1 LKKTVKSLIDALGLG
16 PREHIALVG
25 AGGKTTLM
33 LSLGD
38 ELRRSGKRVI
48 ASTTTKVWHREAL
61 QCEKVLLVADDAAW
75 EKIAKEELSRQ
86 GSVFV
91 GRSVLDTGKVEGIPP
106 SLADAVYRDPKVHH
120 VLIEADGAAGH
131 PLKAP
136 AENEPVIPRSVTMV
150 VAMMGLEALNARL
163 DETTAFRVEQV
174 RTVTGLDTGGVLTPS
189 ALSQVFLHPAGLFKG
204 TPEGSRKVV
213 FLNKGDLIKE
223 EMKVVELA
231 DLLLS
236 DRLKKIERVI
246 VGSLKMGVYQ
256 IRTRHKQRI
265 I

>member
-1 LKKTVKSLIDALGLG
+1 LKKTVKSLIDALALG
-16 PREHIALVG
+16 PREHIAIVG

-33 LSLGD
+33 LALGD

-61 QCEKVLLVADDAAW
+61 QCEKVLLVGDDAEW
-75 EKIAKEELSRQ
+75 EKIAKEDLSRE

-91 GRSVLDTGKVEGIPP
+91 GRSILGTGKVEGIPP
-106 SLADAVYRDPKVHH
+106 SLADEAYGDLQVHH
-120 VLIEADGAAGH
+120 LLIEADGASGH
-131 PLKAP
+131 PLKVP
-136 AENEPVIPRSVTMV
+136 AEHEPVIPRSVTMV
-150 VAMMGLEALNARL
+150 VAMMGLEVMNARL
-163 DETTAFRVEQV
+163 DEATAFRVEQV
-174 RTVTGLDTGGVLTPS
+174 RTVTGLDIGEILTPS
-189 ALSQVFLHPAGLFKG
+189 ALSKVFLHPAGLFKG

-223 EMKVVELA
+223 EARVADLA

-246 VGSLKMGVYQ
+246 SGSLKMGVYQ
-256 IRTRHKQRI
+256 IRTSIKLEN
-265 I
+265 